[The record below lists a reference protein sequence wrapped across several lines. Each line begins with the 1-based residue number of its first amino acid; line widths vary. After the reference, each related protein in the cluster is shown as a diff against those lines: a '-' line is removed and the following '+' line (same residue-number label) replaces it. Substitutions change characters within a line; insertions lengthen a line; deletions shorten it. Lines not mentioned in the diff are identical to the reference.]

1 MHQDSPESDSSP
13 TTQSS
18 YRDSLLKSNSE
29 NFKLFIE
36 ECGDPFFVHDIHG
49 NILEVNRTACESL
62 GYTRSELLSLNVK
75 DIETGFS
82 LEALDRLWS
91 SLISGEIFDLDGEHT
106 RKDGTKFPVE
116 VRFSKMPGQ
125 DEPMLVAVV
134 RDCSERKERE
144 AQLKLLNENLTRA
157 LEVEKELTE
166 RLTMRVTLTNIL
178 AESKSMEEAAPRL
191 ISAIVEGEW
200 DAGYMCAID
209 HIGRIIHGTRAAT
222 STSDRLE
229 KLEESLKAVVLKKDH
244 WFFGKVWTA
253 CEPKW
258 TEDLNAESTAQDM
271 NSLRDFGF
279 KTMVVCPIVG
289 SDLVLGAFCVFSHDE
304 RKMSDDT
311 LNLLVSIGRQVGQ
324 FQDEKRAQNI
334 AKEVV
339 LMRQRDD
346 FMALLTHDLKTP
358 LLGANRILE
367 LLTRELV
374 GNLND
379 EQRRILKQLQN
390 SNAELVS
397 MVQNLIQVYKFERE
411 LAHAKFIETDV
422 TVLLETT
429 VSSIIESAKSK
440 GIELV
445 CTVPEEHI
453 VAAIDAESISRLI
466 QNLIDNAI
474 KFTPEKGI
482 VTVHL
487 ENTKVDEWLL
497 SVSDTGVGLSEE
509 ECSSLFTR
517 FWQGIMGKK
526 YSASVGL
533 GLYLCKQIVDAHDGT
548 IECKSKKN
556 EGSLFTV
563 KLPRQQVRIY

>member
-1 MHQDSPESDSSP
+1 
-13 TTQSS
+13 
-18 YRDSLLKSNSE
+18 
-29 NFKLFIE
+29 
-36 ECGDPFFVHDIHG
+36 
-49 NILEVNRTACESL
+49 
-62 GYTRSELLSLNVK
+62 
-75 DIETGFS
+75 
-82 LEALDRLWS
+82 
-91 SLISGEIFDLDGEHT
+91 
-106 RKDGTKFPVE
+106 
-116 VRFSKMPGQ
+116 
-125 DEPMLVAVV
+125 
-134 RDCSERKERE
+134 
-144 AQLKLLNENLTRA
+144 
-157 LEVEKELTE
+157 
-166 RLTMRVTLTNIL
+166 
-178 AESKSMEEAAPRL
+178 
-191 ISAIVEGEW
+191 
-200 DAGYMCAID
+200 
-209 HIGRIIHGTRAAT
+209 
-222 STSDRLE
+222 
-229 KLEESLKAVVLKKDH
+229 
-244 WFFGKVWTA
+244 
-253 CEPKW
+253 
-258 TEDLNAESTAQDM
+258 
-271 NSLRDFGF
+271 
-279 KTMVVCPIVG
+279 
-289 SDLVLGAFCVFSHDE
+289 
-304 RKMSDDT
+304 
-311 LNLLVSIGRQVGQ
+311 
-324 FQDEKRAQNI
+324 
-334 AKEVV
+334 
-339 LMRQRDD
+339 MRQRDD

-429 VSSIIESAKSK
+429 VSSIKGSAKSK

-474 KFTPEKGI
+474 KFTPPQGT

-487 ENTKVDEWLL
+487 ENFTVDAWLL

-548 IECKSKKN
+548 IECKSKIN
-556 EGSLFTV
+556 EGSSFTV
-563 KLPRQQVRIY
+563 KLPLQQVRIY

>member
-1 MHQDSPESDSSP
+1 MHQDSPETSSSH
-13 TTQSS
+13 TNKSS

-49 NILEVNRTACESL
+49 NILEVSRTACESL
-62 GYTRSELLSLNVK
+62 GYTRNELLALNVK
-75 DIETGFS
+75 DIENSFN
-82 LEALDRLWS
+82 LEELDRLWP
-91 SLISGEIFDLDGEHT
+91 SLGPREIFGIDGEHK
-106 RKDGTKFPVE
+106 RKDGSTFPVE
-116 VRFSKMPGQ
+116 VRISKLSGQ
-125 DEPMLVAVV
+125 DGQMLVAVV
-134 RDCSERKERE
+134 RNCSERKERE

-157 LEVEKELTE
+157 LESEKELTE
-166 RLTMRVTLTNIL
+166 RLTMRFALTNIL
-178 AESKSMEEAAPRL
+178 AESKSIEEAAPRL
-191 ISAIVEGEW
+191 VSAIVDGEW

-209 HIGRIIHGTRAAT
+209 HTGRKIHGTRSET
-222 STSDRLE
+222 TNSDQLE
-229 KLEESLKAVVLKKDH
+229 RLEESLKALALKKDNPVI
-244 WFFGKVWTA
+244 GKVWTA

-258 TEDLNAESTAQDM
+258 IEDITAQPATQDITV
-271 NSLRDFGF
+271 LQDFGF

-289 SDLVLGAFCVFSHDE
+289 SDLVLGVFCVLSHEE
-304 RKMSDDT
+304 RKVSDDT
-311 LNLLVSIGRQVGQ
+311 LNLFVSLGRQVGQ

-367 LLTRELV
+367 LLTGDLV
-374 GNLND
+374 GSLND
-379 EQRRILKQLQN
+379 EQRRILRQLQN

-411 LAHAKFIETDV
+411 LAHAKFVETDV
-422 TVLLETT
+422 TALLETT
-429 VSSIIESAKSK
+429 VSSIIEHAKSK
-440 GIELV
+440 DIKLI
-445 CTVPEEHI
+445 CTVPDKHI
-453 VAAIDAESISRLI
+453 LAAIDAEAISRLI

-474 KFTPEKGI
+474 KFTPRQGT
-482 VTVHL
+482 VTVQL
-487 ENTKVDEWLL
+487 ANPKADEWLL

-509 ECSSLFTR
+509 ECASLFTR
-517 FWQGIMGKK
+517 FWQGIMGKR

-548 IECKSKKN
+548 IECNSKIN
-556 EGSLFTV
+556 EGSSFTIR
-563 KLPRQQVRIY
+563 LPLQQVRIY